1 MEKNENFKEE
11 LETQYTILIKANE
24 KKEKQRFIILLVVL
38 GITLLTVF
46 ISMIFSFK
54 AFSATKKID
63 NKEKSTSKTHY
74 QTLST
79 TFNGNQELN
88 LSGIG
93 NGYELSVPKTIQLT
107 NEGDTDITF
116 DIKITGIQTSLLS
129 TNNLVY
135 TITRNGET
143 SIKKELP
150 LSENTIIKDEKI
162 SPEETITYIIKV
174 SFNGVLETGNYS
186 NYYNSRIVVEQKDN
200 KSLLL
205 E

>member
-24 KKEKQRFIILLVVL
+24 KKEKQRFIILLIVL
-38 GITLLTVF
+38 GITLLSVL
-46 ISMIFSFK
+46 ISSIFSFK

-63 NKEKSTSKTHY
+63 ETEKSTQKTHY

-79 TFNGNQELN
+79 TYNGNQDLN
-88 LSGIG
+88 LTGIG
-93 NGYELSVPKTIQLT
+93 NGYELTTPKTIQLT

-116 DIKITGIQTSLLS
+116 DIKISSIQTSLLS

-135 TITRNGET
+135 SITRNGET
-143 SIKKELP
+143 SITKELP
-150 LSENTIIKDEKI
+150 LSEKSIITDEKI
-162 SPEETITYIIKV
+162 SPNETITYIIKV
-174 SFNGVLETGNYS
+174 SFNGVLEAGNYS
-186 NYYNSRIVVEQKDN
+186 NYYNSKLIVEQKDN
-200 KSLLL
+200 KAELL

>member
-24 KKEKQRFIILLVVL
+24 KKEKQRFIILLIVL
-38 GITLLTVF
+38 GITLLSVL
-46 ISMIFSFK
+46 ISSIFSFK

-63 NKEKSTSKTHY
+63 ETEKSTQKTHY

-79 TFNGNQELN
+79 TYNGNQDLN
-88 LSGIG
+88 LTGIG
-93 NGYELSVPKTIQLT
+93 NGYELTTPKTIQLT

-116 DIKITGIQTSLLS
+116 DIKISSIQTSLLS

-135 TITRNGET
+135 SITRNGET
-143 SIKKELP
+143 SITKELP
-150 LSENTIIKDEKI
+150 LSEKSIITDEKI
-162 SPEETITYIIKV
+162 SPNETITYIIKV
-174 SFNGVLETGNYS
+174 SFNGVLEAGNYS
-186 NYYNSRIVVEQKDN
+186 NYYNSKLIVEQKDN
-200 KSLLL
+200 KSELL